1 MIAVYCQVVAM
12 RFQRRV
18 DQVFIRHHI
27 ELEPLVLLLGIDIK
41 DSEQHPKSVF
51 LVQNPD
57 LH

>member
-1 MIAVYCQVVAM
+1 
-12 RFQRRV
+12 
-18 DQVFIRHHI
+18 
-27 ELEPLVLLLGIDIK
+27 LLLGIDIK